1 MTNFSAFVLKRDNE
15 ILEEFN
21 RLLDKNYKL
30 KNRKMWCCGGGN
42 KK

>member
-1 MTNFSAFVLKRDNE
+1 MTTFSTFVLKRDNE

-30 KNRKMWCCGGGN
+30 DQIIEHFKT
-42 KK
+42 